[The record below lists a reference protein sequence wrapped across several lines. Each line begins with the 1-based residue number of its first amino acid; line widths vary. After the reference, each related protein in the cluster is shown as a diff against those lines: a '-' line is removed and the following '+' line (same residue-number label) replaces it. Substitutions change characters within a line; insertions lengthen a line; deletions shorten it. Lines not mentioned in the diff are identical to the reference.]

1 MLDDILRKAAPLRT
15 AAEALRTVPPRAVD
29 VSVDLG
35 GGRWLRG
42 TVPEVY
48 GDRLVP
54 VHYSRL
60 GAKHRLAS
68 WVWLLAL
75 TASDDDR
82 NWTAHTLGRPTNSRS
97 RATHGESL
105 LGPLDHTAL
114 DVLRDLVALRDAGL
128 RDPLPVPLKTSLR
141 YARARRA
148 HADVPD
154 ALEKAGYEWSS
165 RFGGDRDVRRGPP
178 HLGPGREPAR
188 VWGWR
193 RARVRTSPAR
203 PRASVPWRC
212 ASGAR

>member
-1 MLDDILRKAAPLRT
+1 MLGDLLAGLPPDLVAQREWRRGLLPPGQLGWRMLDDILRKAAPLRA

-29 VSVDLG
+29 ISVDLG

-82 NWTAHTLGRPTNSRS
+82 NWTAHAPPMASRCWARS
-97 RATHGESL
+97 TIPPSAWCVTSWPSAT
-105 LGPLDHTAL
+105 
-114 DVLRDLVALRDAGL
+114 
-128 RDPLPVPLKTSLR
+128 
-141 YARARRA
+141 
-148 HADVPD
+148 
-154 ALEKAGYEWSS
+154 
-165 RFGGDRDVRRGPP
+165 
-178 HLGPGREPAR
+178 PGCA
-188 VWGWR
+188 
-193 RARVRTSPAR
+193 T
-203 PRASVPWRC
+203 RC
-212 ASGAR
+212 RCR